1 MNKSRRKFLE
11 KGPSI
16 ALVAGVGVA
25 AGKISMA
32 SPAAPG
38 LDGTRPL
45 LDAVIDG
52 QRKINGRLY
61 YSSDLMLDVLR
72 ELIANVPGIDIAAT
86 EAKLN
91 EAVGYIEAIPGEFP
105 PGCEPPPCNPC
116 GGGGGGG

>member
-25 AGKISMA
+25 AGNLAMA

-52 QRKINGRLY
+52 QAKINGRLY

-72 ELIANVPGIDIAAT
+72 ALIANVPGIDVAAT

-91 EAVGYIEAIPGEFP
+91 EAAGYIEAIPGELP
-105 PGCEPPPCNPC
+105 PGCEPPPCTTC